1 MAGVCAPIP
10 DTAMQAVCCK
20 LSGSV
25 LTLVAF
31 ADLQRYL
38 PARLP
43 TPDLKV
49 AIARLDSNRGLFRPI

>member
-1 MAGVCAPIP
+1 MAGVCYSRP
-10 DTAMQAVCCK
+10 DSAVQAVYCK

-25 LTLVAF
+25 LTLGAF
-31 ADLQRYL
+31 TDLQRYL

-43 TPDLKV
+43 TPDLVV